1 MSSKQFTLACHQRMP
16 VSRTSSPTNTASRIA
31 RAAALSLCLVTI
43 ACVAQTPPV
52 PGPGLP
58 VPPPVAG
65 APTRAMPTMPQSPGP
80 APMAAQQQSVVATGT
95 LSRFVINPE
104 GDVDGFLLADGSLVH
119 FPPHMGSQLVSV
131 VHQGD
136 AIRIAGFRDG
146 AGDITAQQ
154 IANER
159 TSQQVVDQPPPVD
172 ALRAP
177 PALRGAGLV
186 KLSVKGTVARVTTAP
201 RGEPDGVMLRDGT
214 IIKMPPPVAQQFAN
228 LLRPDVVVAA
238 TGYGTRNRYG
248 EALQAIAFG
257 TPGNVTQLYNDI
269 PN

>member
-1 MSSKQFTLACHQRMP
+1 MSSKQFIRGCRQREP
-16 VSRTSSPTNTASRIA
+16 VSRTSSASKIA
-31 RAAALSLCLVTI
+31 RGAALSLCFVTI
-43 ACVAQTPPV
+43 ACVAQTPPA
-52 PGPGLP
+52 PEPGLP

-65 APTRAMPTMPQSPGP
+65 GLGGAAQTMPSPPPPP
-80 APMAAQQQSVVATGT
+80 APAPIAAQQQSVVATGT
-95 LSRFVINPE
+95 VSRFVINPE

-131 VHQGD
+131 IHQGD
-136 AIRIAGFRDG
+136 AVRIAGFRDG
-146 AGDITAQQ
+146 AGNITAQQ

-159 TSQQVVDQPPPVD
+159 TSRQVVDQPPPVD

-186 KLSVKGTVARVTTAP
+186 RLSAKGTVARVTTAP

-238 TGYGTRNRYG
+238 TGYGTRNQYG

>member
-1 MSSKQFTLACHQRMP
+1 MSSKQFIRGCRQREP
-16 VSRTSSPTNTASRIA
+16 VSRTSSASKIA
-31 RAAALSLCLVTI
+31 RGAALSLCLVTI
-43 ACVAQTPPV
+43 ACVAQTPPA
-52 PGPGLP
+52 PEPGLP

-65 APTRAMPTMPQSPGP
+65 GPGGAAPTMPSPPPPP
-80 APMAAQQQSVVATGT
+80 APAPIAAQQQSAVATGT
-95 LSRFVINPE
+95 VSRFVINPE

-131 VHQGD
+131 IHQGD
-136 AIRIAGFRDG
+136 AVRIAGFRDG
-146 AGDITAQQ
+146 AGNITAQQ

-186 KLSVKGTVARVTTAP
+186 RLSAKGTVARVTTAP

-238 TGYGTRNRYG
+238 TGYGTRNQYG
-248 EALQAIAFG
+248 EALQATAFG
-257 TPGNVTQLYNDI
+257 TPGNLTSLYTDI

>member
-1 MSSKQFTLACHQRMP
+1 MSSKQFIRGCRQREP
-16 VSRTSSPTNTASRIA
+16 VSRTNSASKIA
-31 RAAALSLCLVTI
+31 PGAALSLCLVTI
-43 ACVAQTPPV
+43 ACVAQTPPA

-65 APTRAMPTMPQSPGP
+65 GPGGAAPTMPSPPPPP
-80 APMAAQQQSVVATGT
+80 APAPIAAQQQSAVATGMV
-95 LSRFVINPE
+95 SRFVINPE

-131 VHQGD
+131 IHQGD
-136 AIRIAGFRDG
+136 AVRIAGFRDG
-146 AGDITAQQ
+146 AGNITAQQ

-186 KLSVKGTVARVTTAP
+186 RHRCTRHD
-201 RGEPDGVMLRDGT
+201 R
-214 IIKMPPPVAQQFAN
+214 
-228 LLRPDVVVAA
+228 A
-238 TGYGTRNRYG
+238 TGR
-248 EALQAIAFG
+248 A
-257 TPGNVTQLYNDI
+257 
-269 PN
+269 

>member
-1 MSSKQFTLACHQRMP
+1 MSSKQFIRGCRQREP
-16 VSRTSSPTNTASRIA
+16 VSRTSSASKIA
-31 RAAALSLCLVTI
+31 RGAALSLCLVTI
-43 ACVAQTPPV
+43 ACVAQTPPA
-52 PGPGLP
+52 PEPGLP

-65 APTRAMPTMPQSPGP
+65 GPGGAAPTMPSPPPPP
-80 APMAAQQQSVVATGT
+80 APAPIAAQQQSAVATGT
-95 LSRFVINPE
+95 VSRFVINPE

-131 VHQGD
+131 IHQGD
-136 AIRIAGFRDG
+136 AVRIAGFRDG
-146 AGDITAQQ
+146 AGNITAQQ

-186 KLSVKGTVARVTTAP
+186 RLSAKGTVARVTTAP

-238 TGYGTRNRYG
+238 TGYGTRNQYG

>member
-1 MSSKQFTLACHQRMP
+1 MSSKSFIACRQRAP
-16 VSRTSSPTNTASRIA
+16 VSRTRSASKTA
-31 RAAALSLCLVTI
+31 RAAVVTLCLVTI
-43 ACVAQTPPV
+43 ACAAQTPPV

-65 APTRAMPTMPQSPGP
+65 GPAGAMPAMPPPSPPPAP
-80 APMAAQQQSVVATGT
+80 APMATQQQSVVETGM

-104 GDVDGFLLADGSLVH
+104 GDVDGFLLADGSLVY
-119 FPPHMGSQLVSV
+119 FPPHMSSQLVSV

-136 AIRIAGFRDG
+136 TVRTAGFRDG
-146 AGDITAQQ
+146 AGNVTAQQ
-154 IANER
+154 ITNER

-177 PALRGAGLV
+177 PTLRWAGLV
-186 KLSVKGTVARVTTAP
+186 KLNVKGTVARVTTAP
-201 RGEPDGVMLRDGT
+201 RGEPDGVMLSDGT
-214 IIKMPPPVAQQFAN
+214 IVKIPPPVAQQFSS

-238 TGYGTRNRYG
+238 VGYGTRNRYG
-248 EALQAIAFG
+248 EALQATAFG
-257 TPGNVTQLYNDI
+257 TPGNVTPLYTDI

>member
-1 MSSKQFTLACHQRMP
+1 MSSKQFIRGCRQREP
-16 VSRTSSPTNTASRIA
+16 VSRTSSASKIA
-31 RAAALSLCLVTI
+31 RGAALSLCLVTI
-43 ACVAQTPPV
+43 ACVAQTPPA

-65 APTRAMPTMPQSPGP
+65 GPGGAVPTMPSPPPTP
-80 APMAAQQQSVVATGT
+80 APAPIAAQQQSVVATGT
-95 LSRFVINPE
+95 VSRFVINPE

-131 VHQGD
+131 IHQGD
-136 AIRIAGFRDG
+136 AVRIAGFRDG
-146 AGDITAQQ
+146 AGNITAQQ

-186 KLSVKGTVARVTTAP
+186 RLSAKGTVARVTTAP

-238 TGYGTRNRYG
+238 TGYGTRNQYG